1 MIKKGLIVRHLV
13 LPNHLQNS
21 KKILKWIRDHLGT
34 ETYVSVMAQYFPTY
48 KAKETKDIN
57 RKITKE
63 EYREI
68 ENYIPENLIKR
79 YYGRENS
86 KQKFG
91 KYENIEDYIDKLK
104 RGEGKK
110 FLRDKTDFARKILEI
125 SKWEDFESVYD
136 LEKTISKVELEILGW
151 NYME

>member
-68 ENYIPENLIKR
+68 ENYFYRLGLKNGYMQEIE
-79 YYGRENS
+79 EDEA
-86 KQKFG
+86 
-91 KYENIEDYIDKLK
+91 KYVPN
-104 RGEGKK
+104 
-110 FLRDKTDFARKILEI
+110 F
-125 SKWEDFESVYD
+125 
-136 LEKTISKVELEILGW
+136 
-151 NYME
+151 